1 MNSVLSSTSSNSTA
15 AGQRS
20 ENKVKPE
27 ITIKHAPPSTM
38 DIQSLTDNS
47 HSTYCDG
54 ILPSLPFTL
63 NGLEND
69 RIDWKTTLMK
79 ELDATQHEINQ
90 KNTSRP
96 YYYNNNTDSNELIIN
111 TCMDNRNRKPNHY
124 TLATMEEKLG
134 AISKKTMIND
144 WLHYNNNSIPNSAG
158 NTTTNDDTM
167 PITSYLQHYQLDH
180 NQQQDIFSKKEF
192 IKQEERSSLLSAQ
205 LKKQGKQ
212 KHDYIKEELDKAAAR
227 RNAIKTNRKREQ
239 MDTALFE
246 TMHLIRNKNNND
258 QLLQQQQ
265 DFNELFYNNCEK
277 KGTRKPYLSD
287 ASSSSLSNN
296 DNYFSIMHQ
305 PDNNTLIW

>member
-1 MNSVLSSTSSNSTA
+1 
-15 AGQRS
+15 
-20 ENKVKPE
+20 
-27 ITIKHAPPSTM
+27 M
-38 DIQSLTDNS
+38 DIQSLTNNS

-90 KNTSRP
+90 KNN
-96 YYYNNNTDSNELIIN
+96 NNNTDSNELIIN

-144 WLHYNNNSIPNSAG
+144 WLHYST
-158 NTTTNDDTM
+158 TTTNDDNM

-239 MDTALFE
+239 MDTAFFE
-246 TMHLIRNKNNND
+246 TMHLIRSKNNND
-258 QLLQQQQ
+258 QLLLQQQ

-296 DNYFSIMHQ
+296 ENNFSIIHQ
-305 PDNNTLIW
+305 PDNNNTLIW